1 MKSRHLV
8 AIVALLIVAV
18 MAFAGCSPNAL
29 PTGKELR
36 FSTESYTFNIS
47 LEQNGKENN
56 QQIVKGESS
65 ETTYIG
71 DYQLLPTS
79 YDEIR
84 PVDATGTYTIDINTD
99 DTSKYTLTTK
109 QVIYSVY
116 DKSDYTTKLINGM
129 TADQL
134 ATINTFT
141 DEEKAL
147 TFTDKTLQQYLD
159 EGKVVLR
166 STADTYTEFKAEKS
180 QNPLNSTKSVV
191 GYYLGKT
198 AQQYTQYSTEC
209 TYTYENGASVKVA
222 KTVNGENTTTNH
234 TISEGTIDINQ
245 YILYSRTLDKGPNGF
260 QDTPSVQV
268 FEPLTA
274 TTATASFAISKS
286 HNSLLNID
294 GELTPSK
301 TDIVVGYINQTALY
315 YISNVCYDSEQ
326 KVDVKGTANGL
337 ISKFTVV
344 KIQNGYYS
352 MQLASYDQTIKDYI
366 TVDIA
371 SAE

>member
-18 MAFAGCSPNAL
+18 MAFTGCSPNAL

-47 LEQNGKENN
+47 LEQSGKENN
-56 QQIVKGESS
+56 EQIVKGESS
-65 ETTYIG
+65 ETKYVG
-71 DYQLLPTS
+71 DYQMLPS
-79 YDEIR
+79 NYDEIR
-84 PVDATGTYTIDINTD
+84 PVDATGTYTMDINTD
-99 DTSKYTLTTK
+99 DASKYTLTTK

-116 DKSDYTTKLINGM
+116 DKSDYLDQMMDTM
-129 TADQL
+129 TAEQL
-134 ATINTFT
+134 ATLNTFS

-147 TFTDKTLQQYLD
+147 NFTDKTLQQYLD

-166 STADTYTEFKAEKS
+166 STTDTYTEFKPEKS
-180 QNPLNSTKSVV
+180 QNPLKSTKSVV
-191 GYYLGKT
+191 GYYLGMA
-198 AQQYTQYSTEC
+198 AQQYSQYSTEC
-209 TYTYENGASVKVA
+209 TYTYDNGASVKVS
-222 KTVNGENTTTNH
+222 KTVNGETTTTNH
-234 TISEGTIDINQ
+234 SISEGTIDVNQ
-245 YILYSRTLDKGPNGF
+245 YILYSRTLDKGPNAF
-260 QDTPSVQV
+260 QDNPSVQV

-274 TTATASFAISKS
+274 TTATAAFAISKS

-301 TDIVVGYINQTALY
+301 TDVVVGYINQTALY

-337 ISKFTVV
+337 VSKFTVL

-352 MQLASYDQTIKDYI
+352 MQLAHYEQTIKDYV